1 ALTAAHDR
9 GLVHRDL
16 KPENIYLQRLA
27 GSTLPKVLDFGLAK
41 ALDAAH
47 DSGDSTAIG
56 TGRGILI
63 GTLDYMSPEQIAGD
77 DVSPAWDLWALGLI
91 SHELLTGS
99 HPFRGGMID
108 TGECLDG
115 VATGTVGS
123 PLPPPAV
130 QFFARA
136 LSPRRA
142 DRPQSASAFLDG
154 LEQALS

>member
-1 ALTAAHDR
+1 MAAGFSHPHVVRIYDFGVDRVGRPFLVMELLEGETLRERLRPRHRLDAREVLDIMRGVCSALTAAHDR

-63 GTLDYMSPEQIAGD
+63 
-77 DVSPAWDLWALGLI
+77 
-91 SHELLTGS
+91 
-99 HPFRGGMID
+99 
-108 TGECLDG
+108 
-115 VATGTVGS
+115 
-123 PLPPPAV
+123 
-130 QFFARA
+130 
-136 LSPRRA
+136 PRS
-142 DRPQSASAFLDG
+142 Q
-154 LEQALS
+154 